1 MATLSASGIAYTVFF
16 YNPNIHP
23 AAEYLRRKDE
33 NKRYADTLRVP
44 FVDADYEIDAW
55 FARTKGLEDEPERGR
70 RCTLCFDMRLGRAA
84 RHAHDHGFPVLTSSL
99 GLSRWKNWTQVNAC
113 GHRAVAPYNG
123 LVYWDHNWRKGGGA
137 EIGRLLGFEAGCA
150 QAPGQ
155 VVTAQDSHMRCD
167 PNRDQH
173 GNQGAQQDAPVLHT
187 DRFGKA
193 QLALDMQIGSLGEIS
208 PATQARMDLGVGS

>member
-1 MATLSASGIAYTVFF
+1 MPAPRPHNKAHGPIPPGGAAARVLLLSCCAPCSGDIMATLSASGIAYTVFF

-44 FVDADYEIDAW
+44 FVDADYDIDAW

-70 RCTLCFDMRLGRAA
+70 RCTLCFNMRLGRAA

-137 EIGRLLGFEAGCA
+137 DRATDIARREELYRQDYCGC
-150 QAPGQ
+150 
-155 VVTAQDSHMRCD
+155 
-167 PNRDQH
+167 
-173 GNQGAQQDAPVLHT
+173 LHSRRA
-187 DRFGKA
+187 RFRT
-193 QLALDMQIGSLGEIS
+193 
-208 PATQARMDLGVGS
+208 P